1 MGFPEL
7 IFYGSLLMNF
17 VLVVALFFRT
27 ALNKV
32 VRDWW
37 TERRQRRTEE
47 QDRLHQLHKH
57 LGSYSACHFSLI
69 AQLIMLQA
77 SRTTEEVRRWER
89 KLEEVQEELKRI
101 NEFMTTNELRFSNEI
116 RSGLGQL
123 RSVSG
128 ITEIVA
134 GDYASIPEIGKR
146 VNEACD
152 RLKEII
158 TRELGRR

>member
-69 AQLIMLQA
+69 AQLTLLQA

-128 ITEIVA
+128 ITEVVA
-134 GDYASIPEIGKR
+134 GDYTRIPEIGKR
-146 VNEACD
+146 VNEACN

-158 TRELGRR
+158 TGELGRR